1 MSAHRFLWAWEL
13 DQEVW
18 VHLIDS
24 GLLFCFPVLSRWV
37 CSEHLPCT
45 LICSSCIKIDFA
57 LALRS
62 LQCIQFRKYSLSTL
76 QPKGQGCAFVGQWRR
91 GAFWWGTREVRGM
104 SPETCQVYSMGLNQ
118 AQRGEEEGVLQKQR
132 ERMKIEK
139 EVRADGVSTWKG
151 SCGVCVLF
159 M

>member
-1 MSAHRFLWAWEL
+1 
-13 DQEVW
+13 
-18 VHLIDS
+18 
-24 GLLFCFPVLSRWV
+24 
-37 CSEHLPCT
+37 
-45 LICSSCIKIDFA
+45 
-57 LALRS
+57 
-62 LQCIQFRKYSLSTL
+62 
-76 QPKGQGCAFVGQWRR
+76 
-91 GAFWWGTREVRGM
+91 M

-118 AQRGEEEGVLQKQR
+118 AQRGEEEGVFQKQR